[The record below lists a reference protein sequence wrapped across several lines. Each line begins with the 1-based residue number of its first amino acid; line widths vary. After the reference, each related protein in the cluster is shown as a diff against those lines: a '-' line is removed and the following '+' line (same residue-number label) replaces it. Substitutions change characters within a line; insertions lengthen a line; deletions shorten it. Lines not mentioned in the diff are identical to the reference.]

1 MGRRKLDYNKFTKI
15 SFNKN
20 SKFNKMILRIT
31 NISKKNIINLT
42 QLEIP
47 NEVLACINLGHKY
60 ALWEK
65 TNSTTFETECK
76 EAIRKAGWN
85 IFFKSNIAL
94 KRGKK
99 TSQSESMDFITHIL
113 KDKSNR
119 LPPKFCYNYDPSTE
133 IIRRF
138 KNLPQNENEL
148 IKKLLAFTEKYC
160 IENKV
165 LIKNCDKNAGICC
178 LTIEQYDEMVMEHLN
193 DNSKY
198 INMNKNEV
206 KRIQTK
212 CIKEMKDLKQFPIQL
227 LKKDLIQVK
236 DARFPKFHVLP
247 KIHKRQGDRVPGR
260 PICPGF
266 DSCTLKL
273 NKIIDKILEPVGSK
287 LPNILFNANH
297 LMLILEHIHLDAS
310 KKYFMAAID
319 IEALYPNLKQNICIG
334 NMLKGFKLTNCNIPD
349 GFNANIITRMLVWS
363 FQNSFLEYKGH
374 IYKQRTGITMGAN
387 YSVNLANIATHFE
400 IKDIINKIPGVIL
413 HLRYIDD
420 IFLIIEHTNQENNEE
435 KLTEWTLGH
444 FQHNFLKFTGKASE
458 KEVNFLDINI
468 YFDEK
473 GKIQTT
479 LYEKPQSKHQFLLYH
494 SNHPVHQTRNIAYAQ
509 MLRILRNCS
518 ETAQAEININKLTH
532 KLITRNYPKKMIE
545 EMRQKAMTHDRRD
558 LLRPKSDKMILNLS
572 LHNTGILRNL
582 GIEPRYD
589 FQYKKTLFK
598 EDEVWLTFTFY
609 KTVPNFSSQIVEVIL
624 DSLNSQNKPNLRIA
638 HKIYK
643 NIQVFL
649 NSNNNQILR
658 DSIQLSV

>member
-1 MGRRKLDYNKFTKI
+1 
-15 SFNKN
+15 
-20 SKFNKMILRIT
+20 MILWIT

-65 TNSTTFETECK
+65 TNTTTFQTEFG

-85 IFFKSNIAL
+85 IFFKSNVAR
-94 KRGKK
+94 KRGKVGK
-99 TSQSESMDFITHIL
+99 ASQSDDMDFIAHIL
-113 KDKSNR
+113 KDKSTR
-119 LPPKFCYNYDPSTE
+119 LPPKFCYKYDPSTE
-133 IIRRF
+133 IMRRF
-138 KNLPQNENEL
+138 KNLPQNENEI

-160 IENKV
+160 IDNNV

-198 INMNKNEV
+198 MSMNKDEV
-206 KRIQTK
+206 KRIQKK
-212 CIKEMKDLKQFPIQL
+212 CIKEMQELRQFPRQL
-227 LKKDLIQVK
+227 LKKELIQVR
-236 DARFPKFHVLP
+236 DAKFPKFHVLP

-266 DSCTLKL
+266 ESCTFKL

-297 LMLILEHIHLDAS
+297 LMLILEHLELDPN

-319 IEALYPNLKQNICIG
+319 IEALYPNLKQNNCIG
-334 NMLKGFKLTNCNIPD
+334 NVIKSFKLTNCDIPV
-349 GFNANIITRMLVWS
+349 GFNANIIVRMLVWS
-363 FQNSFLEYKGH
+363 FQNSFLEYRGR
-374 IYKQRTGITMGAN
+374 IFKQRTGITMGAN
-387 YSVNLANIATHFE
+387 YSVNLANIATHWE
-400 IKDIINKIPGVIL
+400 IKDILNKIPGVIL

-420 IFLIIEHTNQENNEE
+420 IFLIIEHGDQENNEE
-435 KLTEWTLGH
+435 KLTEWTLNQ
-444 FQHNFLKFTGKASE
+444 FEHNYLKFTGKASE

-468 YFDEK
+468 YFDET
-473 GKIQTT
+473 GKIQTK
-479 LYEKPQSKHQFLLYH
+479 LYEKPQSKHQFLLYY

-518 ETAQAEININKLTH
+518 ETAQAETNINKLAH
-532 KLITRNYPKKMIE
+532 KLLARNYPKRMIE

-558 LLRPKSDKMILNLS
+558 LLRPKSEKMILNLS
-572 LHNTGILRNL
+572 LHNTGILGSL
-582 GIEPRYD
+582 GIEPCSN
-589 FQYKKTLFK
+589 FQYRKTSFN

-609 KTVPNFSSQIVEVIL
+609 KPIPKFSSQIAELIL
-624 DSLNSQNKPNLRIA
+624 ESLNSQNKPKLRIA

-658 DSIQLSV
+658 NSIQPRV